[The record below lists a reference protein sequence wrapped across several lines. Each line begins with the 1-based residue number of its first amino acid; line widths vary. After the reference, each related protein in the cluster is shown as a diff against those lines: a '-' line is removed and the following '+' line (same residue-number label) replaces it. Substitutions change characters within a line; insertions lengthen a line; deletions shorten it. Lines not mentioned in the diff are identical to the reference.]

1 MFDFEMNRNTL
12 GRAGEFFAAYVLE
25 RYAVECHHTDRE
37 GTDLWC
43 RAPNGYIFTVQ
54 VKTAPRPKTTH
65 THNSTNYKYY
75 RFYHKTPNQSVDY
88 YCFVALDQHLIR
100 LLPKSNFKQS
110 QRTFSFKKNTFSP
123 ELQAKDLEV
132 IKTINI

>member
-1 MFDFEMNRNTL
+1 MPRNTM

-54 VKTAPRPKTTH
+54 VKTTTAPK
-65 THNSTNYKYY
+65 STGTYKDTDYSYY
-75 RFYHKTPNQSVDY
+75 RFSHAAPNQSFDY
-88 YCFVALDQHLIR
+88 YCFVALDLHLIR
-100 LLPKSNFKQS
+100 LLPKSTFKPDQ
-110 QRTFSFKKNTFSP
+110 QTFSFKQSKFSP
-123 ELQAKDLEV
+123 DLQAQDLEV
-132 IKTINI
+132 VKTINI